1 MNAALEVELLKA
13 RRAPVFRWGALAVLV
28 GVPAVTSVF
37 FLLARRGSASS
48 AGAKATAMITD
59 VSLPGYVGYC
69 GQILTIALLLSG
81 GIAAS
86 WSFGREFVDG
96 TASGLF
102 AVATPRSRVAAAK
115 IAVLLGWGAA
125 VVAATVVAVVAV
137 GLVLDLGPIG
147 PDGWA
152 AAGRAFVGGLLV
164 VALCVPFGLVASWRR
179 GYLAGF
185 VALLLV
191 VVTAQIVTTAGA
203 GAWFPYAAPSLWLG
217 MGGPNAADGITA
229 VHLLLPPGFGALG
242 GCALVAWWAR
252 TEVI

>member
-1 MNAALEVELLKA
+1 MIAALEVELLKA
-13 RRAPVFRWGALAVLV
+13 RRAPVFRWGALAVV
-28 GVPAVTSVF
+28 FGVPAVTAAF
-37 FLLARRGSASS
+37 FWLARRGSASS
-48 AGAKATAMITD
+48 AGAKASALITD
-59 VSLPGYVGYC
+59 VSLPGYVGYS

-102 AVATPRSRVAAAK
+102 AVATPRSRIAAAK
-115 IAVLLGWGAA
+115 IAVLLGWGAT
-125 VVAATVVAVVAV
+125 VVTATVLAVLAV
-137 GLVLDLGPIG
+137 GLALDLGPIG
-147 PDGWA
+147 PNGWA

-179 GYLAGF
+179 SYLAGF

-191 VVTAQIVTTAGA
+191 VVAAQIATTAGA

-217 MGGPNAADGITA
+217 MGGPTAADAITP
-229 VHLLLPPGFGALG
+229 VHLLLPPAFAALG
-242 GCALVAWWAR
+242 GCALVRWWAR
-252 TEVI
+252 TEAT

>member
-1 MNAALEVELLKA
+1 VNAALEVELLKA
-13 RRAPVFRWGALAVLV
+13 HRAPVFRWGALAVV
-28 GVPAVTSVF
+28 FGVPAVTAAF
-37 FLLARRGSASS
+37 FWLADRDSASS
-48 AGAKATAMITD
+48 AGAKASAMITD
-59 VSLPGYVGYC
+59 VSMSGYVGYC

-81 GIAAS
+81 GIVAS

-102 AVATPRSRVAAAK
+102 AVATPLSRVAAAK
-115 IAVLLGWGAA
+115 TAVLLGWGAT
-125 VVAATVVAVVAV
+125 VVSATVLVVVAV

-191 VVTAQIVTTAGA
+191 VVAAQIVTTAGA

-217 MGGPNAADGITA
+217 MGGPNAADAITT
-229 VHLLLPPGFGALG
+229 VHLLLPPALGALG

-252 TEVI
+252 TEAI